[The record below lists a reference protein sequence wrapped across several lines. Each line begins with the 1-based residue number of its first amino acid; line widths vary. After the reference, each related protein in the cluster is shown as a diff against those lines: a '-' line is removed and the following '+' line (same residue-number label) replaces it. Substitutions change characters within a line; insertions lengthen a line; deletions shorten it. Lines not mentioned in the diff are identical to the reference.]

1 MGYQQAL
8 SGLAG
13 ASEDLDVIG
22 NNIANAN
29 TVGFKQSTA
38 QFADMYANAVVSSI
52 NNQIGIGTQ
61 LAEVQQNFSNGD
73 ITSTKLPLDVAIDG
87 NGFFLLSN
95 NGATTYSRN
104 GVFHLDPSGTV
115 ENAQGQQLM
124 GYGADAGGQIVK
136 GRIGPIVISN
146 ADLPPAATANIRASY
161 NLDSGDANVT
171 NTTFSPSD
179 PTSYTTSQ
187 QVNPFDSLG
196 DNDQPVTFYFAKTAT
211 GSWNVYGT
219 YGTTGTPIGPNANGL
234 LGTVTF
240 NASGQITSPSP
251 ATFAV
256 SIPNAADNGATTQNL
271 TLDLT
276 GTTQYG
282 AKDGVTNLALDG
294 NPACQLTGLTVGSD
308 GILTGTYASETYSS
322 TQTRNLGQIV
332 LATFNNPN
340 GLVDLGG
347 NAYAQTNDSGEAQV
361 STPGSTN
368 HGTLEGGAV
377 EESNVDLTN
386 QLVELITAQ
395 RNYQANAQT
404 IKTQQTVD
412 QTLINL
418 G

>member
-8 SGLAG
+8 SGLAA
-13 ASEDLDVIG
+13 ASDDLGVIG

-38 QFADMYANAVVSSI
+38 QFADMYANAFATSV
-52 NNQIGIGTQ
+52 NNQVGIGTQ
-61 LAEVQQNFSNGD
+61 LSEVQQNFSNGN
-73 ITSTKLPLDVAIDG
+73 ITSTGLPLDVAING

-104 GVFHLDPSGTV
+104 GVFHLDPSGAI
-115 ENAQGQQLM
+115 ENAQGQKLM
-124 GYGADAGGQIVK
+124 GYGVDANGNIVR
-136 GRIGPIVISN
+136 GAIGPIVISN
-146 ADLPPAATANIRASY
+146 ADLPPTATTTIQASY
-161 NLDSGDANVT
+161 NLNSGDSNVANA
-171 NTTFSPSD
+171 TFSPSD
-179 PTSYTTSQ
+179 PSSYTTSQ
-187 QVNPFDSLG
+187 QVNPYDSLG
-196 DNDQPVTFYFAKTAT
+196 DDQQPVTFYFAKTAT

-219 YGTTGTPIGPNANGL
+219 YGATGTPVGPGANGL

-240 NASGQITSPSP
+240 NSSGQITSPSP
-251 ATFAV
+251 ATFAI

-294 NPACQLTGLTVGSD
+294 NPACQLTGFTVGSD
-308 GILTGTYASETYSS
+308 GVLTGTYSSDRYTS

-347 NAYAQTNDSGEAQV
+347 NAYAQTNESGAAQI
-361 STPGSTN
+361 STPGSTT
-368 HGTLEGGAV
+368 HGTLQGGAV
-377 EESNVDLTN
+377 EESNVELTN
-386 QLVELITAQ
+386 QLVDLITAQ

-404 IKTQQTVD
+404 IKTQQNVD
-412 QTLINL
+412 QALFNL
-418 G
+418 